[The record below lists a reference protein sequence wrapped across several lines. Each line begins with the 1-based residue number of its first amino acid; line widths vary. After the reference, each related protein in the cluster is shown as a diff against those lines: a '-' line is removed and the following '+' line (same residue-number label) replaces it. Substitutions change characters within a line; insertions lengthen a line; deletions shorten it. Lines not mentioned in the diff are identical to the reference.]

1 MCSILQNAFPES
13 TVLRLS
19 LSCSF
24 SLYSIDTLYYIIDF
38 HMLNQ
43 PCISEMNLSCGISF
57 FLNAARFSL
66 LVFCRGHLHLFIRD
80 LLLSHSVLS
89 DSLWPHR
96 LWPSRL
102 LRPWGFPC
110 KNTGGVAISSSR
122 ESSPPGDRTCVS
134 YIAGGFF
141 TAELPGNQLVLS

>member
-1 MCSILQNAFPES
+1 MCWILQNAFPES

-24 SLYSIDTLYYIIDF
+24 FLYSIDTLYYIIDF

-66 LVFCRGHLHLFIRD
+66 LVFCWGHLHLFIRD
-80 LLLSHSVLS
+80 LFSHSVLS

-96 LWPSRL
+96 LWPPGSSVHGISQARILEGL
-102 LRPWGFPC
+102 LFP
-110 KNTGGVAISSSR
+110 
-122 ESSPPGDRTCVS
+122 PPGNPH
-134 YIAGGFF
+134 
-141 TAELPGNQLVLS
+141 PGIEPACPTL

>member
-1 MCSILQNAFPES
+1 MCWILQNAFPES

-24 SLYSIDTLYYIIDF
+24 FLYSIDTLYDIIDF

-66 LVFCRGHLHLFIRD
+66 LVFCWGHLHLFIRD
-80 LLLSHSVLS
+80 LLFSHSVLS

-96 LWPSRL
+96 LWPPGSSVHGISQARILEGL
-102 LRPWGFPC
+102 LFP
-110 KNTGGVAISSSR
+110 
-122 ESSPPGDRTCVS
+122 PPGNPPH
-134 YIAGGFF
+134 
-141 TAELPGNQLVLS
+141 PGIEPACPTL